1 MKVVRSPK
9 TFQALMEKKRLEGK
23 LIGFVPTMGALHE
36 GHLSLV
42 NTAKKEND
50 FTAVSIFVN
59 PLQFGPREDFKK
71 YPRPLSQDAALLKSV
86 KADCLFIPDAAG
98 LYPDGFQ
105 THIAVGTEGSFG
117 LTKGLC
123 AKFRPGHFEGVAT
136 VVAKLLN
143 LAKAHRA
150 YFGAKDFQ
158 QAAVIGRMVRDLDLD
173 VKIRVCPIVREKDG
187 LAMSSRNRYLT
198 PDNRRRAVMIS
209 KTLFEL
215 KRAVE
220 QGKSFN
226 LALSAA
232 RKKLSRHS
240 DKMDYLEVVDSGTL
254 EPVRRPQGPMTAVA
268 ACFIGGTRLI
278 DNVSIRA
285 GGKLR
290 K

>member
-1 MKVVRSPK
+1 
-9 TFQALMEKKRLEGK
+9 MEKKRLQGK
-23 LIGFVPTMGALHE
+23 RLGFVPTMGALHE

-42 NTAKKEND
+42 KTAKKEND

-59 PLQFGPREDFKK
+59 PLQFGPKEDFKK
-71 YPRPLSQDAALLKSV
+71 YPRPLNQDAALLKSV

-98 LYPDGFQ
+98 LYPEGFQ
-105 THIAVGTEGSFG
+105 TRVAVGLEGSSG
-117 LTKGLC
+117 LTQGLC

-158 QAAVIGRMVRDLDLD
+158 QAAVIGRMVTDLDLD

-198 PDNRRRAVMIS
+198 PENRRRAGMIS

-215 KRAVE
+215 KSMIE
-220 QGKSFN
+220 KGKAFDA
-226 LALSAA
+226 ALGAA
-232 RKKLSRHS
+232 RKKLSEHT
-240 DKMDYLEVVDSGTL
+240 DKIDYLEVVDSETL
-254 EPVRRPQGPMTAVA
+254 ETVKRPRGQMTAAA

-285 GGKLR
+285 GRKLR

>member
-9 TFQALMEKKRLEGK
+9 IFQALMEEKRLQGK
-23 LIGFVPTMGALHE
+23 RLGFVPTMGALHE

-42 NTAKKEND
+42 KISKKEND

-59 PLQFGPREDFKK
+59 PLQFGPKEDFKK
-71 YPRPLSQDAALLKSV
+71 YPRVFTQDAALLKTV
-86 KADCLFIPDAAG
+86 KADCLFVPEAVD
-98 LYPDGFQ
+98 LYPEGFQ
-105 THIAVGTEGSFG
+105 TRINVGREGSDG
-117 LTKGLC
+117 LTRGLC

-136 VVAKLLN
+136 VVAKLLH

-158 QAAVIGRMVRDLDLD
+158 QAAVIKRMVLDLDLD
-173 VKIRVCPIVREKDG
+173 VKIRVCPIIREKDG

-198 PDNRRRAVMIS
+198 DENRRRARMIS
-209 KTLFEL
+209 QVLFEM
-215 KRAVE
+215 KRALEKGQAV
-220 QGKSFN
+220 GPV
-226 LALSAA
+226 LGAA
-232 RKKLSRHS
+232 RKTLSAHADRI
-240 DKMDYLEVVDSGTL
+240 DYLEIVDSNTL
-254 EPVRRPQGPMTAVA
+254 EPVKRPQGEMLAAA

-285 GGKLR
+285 GRKLR